1 MTLQLSTGFA
11 VGLVLGA
18 VVGLMVGFL
27 LGMVS
32 SLKKTKLAGKKSQA
46 QKLFNLAMQEENRT
60 KQLKLLAQILDKYPH
75 SEWADNALEQAM
87 KSRKE
92 G

>member
-1 MTLQLSTGFA
+1 MTLQLSTGFV

-32 SLKKTKLAGKKSQA
+32 GLKKRELTGKKSRA
-46 QKLFNLAMQEENRT
+46 QKLFNLAVQEEDGT
-60 KQLKLLAQILDKYPH
+60 KQLKLLAQIVDKHPR
-75 SEWADNALEQAM
+75 SEWADKALEQAM
-87 KSRKE
+87 KVRKE
-92 G
+92 A

>member
-1 MTLQLSTGFA
+1 MTLQLSTGFV

-18 VVGLMVGFL
+18 VVGLIVGFL
-27 LGMVS
+27 LGMAS
-32 SLKKTKLAGKKSQA
+32 SLKKRKLTGKKSQA
-46 QKLFNLAMQEENRT
+46 QKLFNLAMKEENRT

-75 SEWADNALEQAM
+75 GEWADKALEQAM
-87 KSRKE
+87 KSKKE